1 MVLLYFDY
9 YFHLKKGQPHPPIM
23 VSFPNSDCKMSKVV
37 LLGLLCHKIAKD
49 RKDRANFLGNAE
61 EFSAL

>member
-1 MVLLYFDY
+1 
-9 YFHLKKGQPHPPIM
+9 M

-37 LLGLLCHKIAKD
+37 LLGLLCHEIAKD

-61 EFSAL
+61 EFSAP